1 MAEALHARVL
11 GQGRAAAAAQ
21 DGSSGDGSS
30 VLDERQSMEIQQR
43 IQERLERHQSRMEQH
58 KAALLS
64 NKAYLDPSGGTWRM
78 RRASF
83 NWGRNNREAARA
95 RGGGGGERGWSG
107 VRPAPPQKQRSWVS

>member
-1 MAEALHARVL
+1 MAEELHARVV

-30 VLDERQSMEIQQR
+30 SLDERQSMEIQQR

-78 RRASF
+78 RWTSF
-83 NWGRNNREAARA
+83 HRGRNNQEAARA
-95 RGGGGGERGWSG
+95 RGCVGGGRGGGSCDFQ
-107 VRPAPPQKQRSWVS
+107 VVKT